1 MYERQWGDILS
12 RSDIEK
18 DLELK
23 LRLMR
28 LFWHNGFFVRR
39 NINLVRYESGK
50 KTDQYT
56 DVDVVCIKYD
66 QSFNK
71 KIEICDCKSGST
83 AKTAERIFWLSGVM
97 KYFGASKGY
106 FARSKMVESKYN
118 ELANK
123 LEITPIS
130 EEQLTKLEK
139 LYNVNS
145 KPFSG
150 CFNNDRNKL
159 MSETEVFRELK
170 VALYPVYEYISYKYW
185 KDSFQQQI
193 ISLIDCGIQINDS
206 KLNDKSKLFLCM
218 YCITLLTNSI
228 LELSQHI
235 LQIPEEEQENR
246 IREKILGGKLESYER
261 INLLTK
267 FYNFMRKEIQMR
279 YKSRYPISKKDFLS
293 QFYPPYMKYLI
304 DLIQRISSNPNVSIS
319 VPNLLDIL
327 NYELILYN
335 NDLNKRVL
343 TDVFEDEDMYDLLKI
358 AKDVIIF
365 GQRSG
370 FFNDTQSIIITGGI
384 TKIQNEFVS

>member
-1 MYERQWGDILS
+1 MSERQWGDILS
-12 RSDIEK
+12 LSDIEK

-28 LFWHNGFFVRR
+28 LFWNNGFFVRR

-56 DVDVVCIKYD
+56 DIDVVCIKYD

-106 FARSKMVESKYN
+106 FVRSKMMESKYN

-123 LEITPIS
+123 LEISPIS
-130 EEQLTKLEK
+130 EEQLISLEK

-145 KPFSG
+145 KPFLGS
-150 CFNNDRNKL
+150 FNNNKDFL
-159 MSETEVFRELK
+159 MCETETFRELK
-170 VALYPVYEYISYKYW
+170 KALYPVYEYISYKYW
-185 KDSFQQQI
+185 KDSVQQQI

-206 KLNDKSKLFLCM
+206 KLNDESKLFLCM

-228 LELSQHI
+228 LELSQYLLH
-235 LQIPEEEQENR
+235 IPEEEQEN
-246 IREKILGGKLESYER
+246 IIKEKILGGKLESYER

-267 FYNFMRKEIQMR
+267 FYNFMKKEIEIR
-279 YKSRYPISKKDFLS
+279 YKSRYPISKSDFLS

-319 VPNLLDIL
+319 APNLLDIL
-327 NYELILYN
+327 TYELVLN
-335 NDLNKRVL
+335 HNDLNKKILV
-343 TDVFEDEDMYDLLKI
+343 DIFEDEDLHDLLKI
-358 AKDVIIF
+358 TKDIIIF

-370 FFNDTQSIIITGGI
+370 FFNDVQSIIITGNI
-384 TKIQNEFVS
+384 TKLQNEFVS

>member
-1 MYERQWGDILS
+1 MSLS
-12 RSDIEK
+12 DTEK

-28 LFWHNGFFVRR
+28 LFWYNGFFVRR
-39 NINLVRYESGK
+39 NINLFRYEAGK

-56 DVDVVCIKYD
+56 DIDVVCIKYD

-123 LEITPIS
+123 LEITPMSEKQLIS
-130 EEQLTKLEK
+130 LEK

-145 KPFSG
+145 KPFLGS
-150 CFNNDRNKL
+150 FNNNKDFL
-159 MSETEVFRELK
+159 MNETATFVELK
-170 VALYPVYEYISYKYW
+170 NALYPVYEYISYKYW
-185 KDSFQQQI
+185 KDSVQQQI
-193 ISLIDCGIQINDS
+193 ISLIDCGIQINNS
-206 KLNDKSKLFLCM
+206 KLNDESKLFLCM
-218 YCITLLTNSI
+218 YSITLLTNSI
-228 LELSQHI
+228 LELSQYL
-235 LQIPEEEQENR
+235 LQIPEEEQEN
-246 IREKILGGKLESYER
+246 IIKEKILGGKLESYER

-267 FYNFMRKEIQMR
+267 FYNFMKKEIQIR
-279 YKSRYPISKKDFLS
+279 YKSRYPISKSDFLS
-293 QFYPPYMKYLI
+293 QFYPPYMKHLI

-319 VPNLLDIL
+319 APRLLDIL
-327 NYELILYN
+327 TYELVLN
-335 NDLNKRVL
+335 HNDLNKKVL
-343 TDVFEDEDMYDLLKI
+343 IDVFEDEDLHDLLKI
-358 AKDVIIF
+358 TKDIIIF

-370 FFNDTQSIIITGGI
+370 FFNDVQSQIITGNI
-384 TKIQNEFVS
+384 TKLQNEFVS